1 MDLFAVKGG
10 ERLVVQVKVSGR
22 LSKEGRGELLR
33 WAQKFGAKP
42 ILARRSRVDGYL
54 KRSAHLLTES

>member
-1 MDLFAVKGG
+1 MDLFAAKGG

-42 ILARRSRVDGYL
+42 ILARRSTGRWVL
-54 KRSAHLLTES
+54 EAVCTSSN